1 MRMMRCSWW
10 AGSEGAEETSGNL
23 IPHAEASGG
32 DLQLAQ
38 NVSVKEITCSKNT
51 DTDKHNG

>member
-23 IPHAEASGG
+23 IPHAEASRG

-38 NVSVKEITCSKNT
+38 NVSVKEITCSKI
-51 DTDKHNG
+51 TDKHNG